1 MGKKQYACGTYRP
14 EPKYHDKKRK
24 SPPYS
29 ATDCEG
35 RVMVGNDGNDWIAE
49 LSGKSVRW
57 VKLESSKS
65 KRKSPVRKSRRKS
78 TRKSRRK
85 SQRKSPAPK
94 SKRKSAARKSRRKSP
109 ARKRSKSQRKSKPR
123 GGNKKKSTKKK

>member
-1 MGKKQYACGTYRP
+1 MAKKQYACGTYRP

-35 RVMVGNDGNDWIAE
+35 RVMIGNDGNDWIAE

-65 KRKSPVRKSRRKS
+65 KRKSAARKSKRKS
-78 TRKSRRK
+78 AARKSSKSRSKSKRKSPARKSRRK
-85 SQRKSPAPK
+85 SQRKSPAQ
-94 SKRKSAARKSRRKSP
+94 KSRR
-109 ARKRSKSQRKSKPR
+109 RE
-123 GGNKKKSTKKK
+123 GNKKKAPKKN

>member
-1 MGKKQYACGTYRP
+1 MVKQIYSCGEFRP
-14 EPKYHDKKRK
+14 EPKYHNEKRK

-65 KRKSPVRKSRRKS
+65 QRKSPA
-78 TRKSRRK
+78 RKSRRK
-85 SQRKSPAPK
+85 SQRKSQ
-94 SKRKSAARKSRRKSP
+94 RKSP
-109 ARKRSKSQRKSKPR
+109 ARKSRRKSKPR
-123 GGNKKKSTKKK
+123 GGNKKKAPKKK

>member
-1 MGKKQYACGTYRP
+1 MAKKQYACGTYRL

-65 KRKSPVRKSRRKS
+65 VRK
-78 TRKSRRK
+78 
-85 SQRKSPAPK
+85 AL
-94 SKRKSAARKSRRKSP
+94 ARKSRRKSK
-109 ARKRSKSQRKSKPR
+109 RKSAVLKSRRKSQRKSKPR
-123 GGNKKKSTKKK
+123 GGNKKKAPKKK